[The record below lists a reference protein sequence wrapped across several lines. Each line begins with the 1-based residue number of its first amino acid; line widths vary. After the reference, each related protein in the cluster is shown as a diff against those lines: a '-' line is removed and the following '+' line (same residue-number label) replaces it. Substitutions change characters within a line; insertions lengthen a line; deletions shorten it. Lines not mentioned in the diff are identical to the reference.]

1 MGTILELHH
10 ISRSFPGVQA
20 LDDVSF
26 AVAAGCVHAL
36 VGENG
41 AGKSTL
47 IKILSGA
54 LEPDA
59 GAMTFAGQAYRPRDP
74 RDAIRAGV
82 STIYQELNLLP
93 VRSVA
98 ANITLGKEP
107 SNGGVLDAGAARA
120 QARSVLDLLQASH
133 ISLDAPVERLK
144 VGEKQ
149 IVEIAKAL
157 LDQSR
162 LLIMDEPTAA
172 LNSAEAEAL
181 FAIIATLKARGVTI
195 LYVSH
200 RLNEIFR
207 LADAVTVLRDGRHIR
222 TSAIGDVTPDSL
234 ITDMIGRK
242 LEGVFPPR
250 NPTLGDR
257 ALSAEGL
264 SAAGMFE
271 DVSFDLRAGEVL
283 AVTGLTGSGKTELG
297 KALFGDWPVDSGEVR
312 LFGQVDRAIPAR
324 AIQAGLGYMP
334 EDRKVE
340 GLLAEVS
347 VRRNVALAILPR
359 LARRLGIVDR
369 PAEHKAAQAQV
380 DALEIKTPSLDQLVR
395 NLSGGNQQKVAL
407 AKWLACGARALILM
421 EPTQGIDVGVKFEIY
436 ELIARLSH
444 EGVAILLISSELPEI
459 LGLAHRILVM
469 RAGRVAAELPGDQT
483 NAEAIL
489 RYALG
494 ESVDRSDQ

>member
-1 MGTILELHH
+1 MASILTLEH

-20 LDDVSF
+20 LEDVTFS
-26 AVAAGCVHAL
+26 VEAGSVHAL

-54 LEPDA
+54 LEPDS
-59 GAMTFAGQAYRPRDP
+59 GTLTFGGQSYRPRDP
-74 RDAIRAGV
+74 KHAIRAGV

-93 VRSVA
+93 LRSVT

-107 SNGGVLDAGAARA
+107 AFGGILDLDGGRAKARGA
-120 QARSVLDLLQASH
+120 LDLLKASH
-133 ISLDAPVERLK
+133 IPLESPVERLK

-172 LNSAEAEAL
+172 LNSSEVEAL
-181 FAIIATLKARGVTI
+181 FDIIATLKAQGVTI
-195 LYVSH
+195 IYVSH
-200 RLNEIFR
+200 RLPEIYR

-222 TSAIGDVTPDSL
+222 TAPIAEVTPDML

-250 NPTLGDR
+250 NRALGD
-257 ALSAEGL
+257 AVLSVAHL
-264 SAAGMFE
+264 TAAGAFE
-271 DVSFDLRAGEVL
+271 DVSFELRAGEVL
-283 AVTGLTGSGKTELG
+283 AITGLTGSGKTELG
-297 KALFGDWPVDSGEVR
+297 KALFGDWPIGLGQVR
-312 LFGQVDRAIPAR
+312 LFGQEGRFSPAR
-324 AIQAGLGYMP
+324 AIEAGAGYMP

-340 GLLAEVS
+340 GVLAEVS
-347 VRRNVALAILPR
+347 VRRNIALAILPR
-359 LARRLGIVDR
+359 LARAFGAIDR
-369 PAEHKAAQAQV
+369 AEERRVAGQQAR
-380 DALEIKTPSLDQLVR
+380 ALEIKTPSLDQLVR

-407 AKWLACGARALILM
+407 AKWLASGARMLILV

-436 ELIARLSH
+436 ELIASLSQN
-444 EGVAILLISSELPEI
+444 GVAVLLVSSELPEI
-459 LGLAHRILVM
+459 LGLAHRVLVM
-469 RAGRVAAELPGDQT
+469 RSGRIVAELPGERTDSET
-483 NAEAIL
+483 IL

-494 ESVDRSDQ
+494 QNAEREA

>member
-1 MGTILELHH
+1 MNPLLELHH

-20 LDDVSF
+20 LDDVTFS
-26 AVAAGCVHAL
+26 VAAGSVHAL

-47 IKILSGA
+47 IKILAGA
-54 LEPDA
+54 LEA
-59 GAMTFAGQAYRPRDP
+59 ESGTIMFANRPYRPRDP
-74 RDAIRAGV
+74 QQAMRAGV

-93 VRSVA
+93 LRSVM
-98 ANITLGKEP
+98 ANVTLGKEP
-107 SNGGVLDAGAARA
+107 ARGGVLDFAGSRA
-120 QARSVLDLLQASH
+120 QARGVLDLLQASH
-133 ISLDAPVERLK
+133 LPLDAPVERLK
-144 VGEKQ
+144 VSEKQ

-157 LDQSR
+157 LDKSR

-172 LNSAEAEAL
+172 LNSAEVEAL
-181 FAIIATLKARGVTI
+181 FQIIATLKAQDVTI

-200 RLNEIFR
+200 RLPEIFR

-222 TSAIGDVTPDSL
+222 TAPIAEMTPDAL
-234 ITDMIGRK
+234 IADMIGRK

-250 NPTLGDR
+250 NR
-257 ALSAEGL
+257 ALGAVAL
-264 SAAGMFE
+264 STDRLRAPGVFE

-283 AVTGLTGSGKTELG
+283 AITGLTGSGKTELG
-297 KALFGDWPVDSGEVR
+297 KALFGDWLIESGQVHW
-312 LFGQVDRAIPAR
+312 FGQDGRVSPSRAIALG
-324 AIQAGLGYMP
+324 AGYMP

-340 GLLAEVS
+340 GILADVA
-347 VRRNVALAILPR
+347 VRRNITLAILSR
-359 LARRLGIVDR
+359 LARRWGVIDR
-369 PAEHKAAQAQV
+369 VAERQAAAQQAH
-380 DALEIKTPSLDQLVR
+380 ALAIKTPSLDQLVR

-436 ELIARLSH
+436 NLIARLSGT
-444 EGVAILLISSELPEI
+444 GVAILLISSELPEI

-469 RAGRVAAELPGDQT
+469 RNGRVVTELPGEQAD
-483 NAEAIL
+483 AETIL

-494 ESVDRSDQ
+494 ESVARGE